1 VGKILNWVLWL
12 PAGAMLGYLWL
23 GMLEQDQ
30 HSAEVIA
37 EMEAFRSKGPRFTAI
52 DGDNLCRDIQDL
64 QRLAGVKVR
73 ECNFN
78 KSVDSTE

>member
-30 HSAEVIA
+30 HSTEVIA
-37 EMEAFRSKGPRFTAI
+37 EMEAFRSKGPRFTAMNGV
-52 DGDNLCRDIQDL
+52 DLCESIVQL
-64 QRLAGVKVR
+64 QRHAGLPER
-73 ECNFN
+73 DCIFGE
-78 KSVDSTE
+78 